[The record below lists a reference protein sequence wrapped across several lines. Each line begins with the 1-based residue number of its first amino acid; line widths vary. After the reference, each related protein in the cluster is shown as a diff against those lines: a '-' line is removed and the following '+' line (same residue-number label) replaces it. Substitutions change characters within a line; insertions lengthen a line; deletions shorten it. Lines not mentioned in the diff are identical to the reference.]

1 MSDRSS
7 MLEKL
12 NDVHEFPGPYR
23 FKIIGP
29 NSDAFA
35 SSIIQSV
42 LVVCGPDAE
51 PEVTTRES
59 SKGSHLSISI
69 TIQADSAEHVLEV
82 YGVLQANDDVRFIL

>member
-1 MSDRSS
+1 MSDRTS

-12 NDVHEFPGPYR
+12 NDVHEFPGPYG
-23 FKIIGP
+23 FKVIGP
-29 NSDAFA
+29 NSDTFA

-42 LVVCGPDAE
+42 LVVSGPDAE

-82 YGVLQANDDVRFIL
+82 YGVLQAHDDVRFIL